1 MFKIERMSIYLISE
15 KDIGFKIISSCD
27 FINANFRVIRDYII
41 QLADQACQLR
51 ISRSIFG
58 ISVEL
63 FVMGRDG
70 VGSVNVQM
78 MRNCELFRQ
87 LISLISFATI
97 TTLLGDIA
105 MLLKND
111 PVID

>member
-1 MFKIERMSIYLISE
+1 
-15 KDIGFKIISSCD
+15 
-27 FINANFRVIRDYII
+27 
-41 QLADQACQLR
+41 
-51 ISRSIFG
+51 
-58 ISVEL
+58 
-63 FVMGRDG
+63 
-70 VGSVNVQM
+70 M

>member
-1 MFKIERMSIYLISE
+1 MERMSIYLISE
-15 KDIGFKIISSCD
+15 KDIGFQIISSCD
-27 FINANFRVIRDYII
+27 FINTNFRVIRDYII

-97 TTLLGDIA
+97 TNLLGDIA